1 MVTSTDDRQGEYK
14 AICGRWNGKI
24 QVAFERFRNAFAT
37 DNLSVCCCVKVY
49 FLWRQLSSI
58 FSLCVY
64 ECCN

>member
-14 AICGRWNGKI
+14 AICGRRNGKI

-49 FLWRQLSSI
+49 FFVAAVVVHILVV
-58 FSLCVY
+58 CV
-64 ECCN
+64 